1 MKIKDLHYDLAKAMC
16 ERRLKKFDYGEHTC
30 NECTL
35 RIENSRICWLAILY
49 YLKQYGNKELNYEE
63 IV

>member
-30 NECTL
+30 DECPL
-35 RIENSRICWLAILY
+35 RIENSPICWLRILY
-49 YLKQYGNKELNYEE
+49 YIKEYGDKEIKYEKE
-63 IV
+63 D